1 MGLFQFGMATIADV
15 VTTAANGIKTDALGI
30 IEAVGPIALTI
41 TATFLGWKM
50 GKRFFKSI
58 GSGN

>member
-1 MGLFQFGMATIADV
+1 MELFYHGIGTITDV
-15 VTTAANGIKTDALGI
+15 VSTAAQSLKTDALGI

-41 TATFLGWKM
+41 TATFLGWKL